1 MKKLYLLFTV
11 IFIFSACHNND
22 EPTPVAEDTRTVL
35 AYMGGDYLTS
45 DLNQNIADMVQGYSE
60 VSDGNNFLIYMD
72 DGVTPTLYRLEKNS
86 SGVIEK
92 KIIKTYS
99 NQISVDPAVINQVFS
114 DAFSVYPAQSYGAIF
129 SSHGTGWIPATKKVQ
144 AKSFGSDNGY
154 QIDIVDMASVMEN
167 ITSKFKRLD
176 FLLFDACYMGEVEVA
191 YEFRDCANYIIAAPN
206 EIWSTG
212 FPYKLIVK
220 YLFDSQA
227 NFQKIP
233 AQFFDYYNLTYDDHR
248 LNSTI
253 AMIKCSEMENL
264 ATATRKIIAA
274 HPSEFYTIVPSGI
287 QLYDRFGSSEHFTYD
302 FGQLIESI
310 ATPAEW
316 ISFKNQLNA
325 TVVYKAATNFTETYL
340 PFDKENSGAELQ
352 IDPNHFSGLGTYIP
366 KASQITYINFFK
378 TLSWFDASGWNQT
391 AWGTN

>member
-22 EPTPVAEDTRTVL
+22 EPTPVAEGTRTVL
-35 AYMGGDYLTS
+35 AYMAGDGLTEA
-45 DLNQNIADMVQGYSE
+45 LNQNIADMVQGYSE
-60 VSDGNNFLIYMD
+60 VSAGNNFLIYMD
-72 DGVTPTLYRLEKNS
+72 DGEAPTLYRLVKDS
-86 SGVIEK
+86 SGIVEK
-92 KIIKTYS
+92 KSILTYPKD
-99 NQISVDPAVINQVFS
+99 QISVDPAVINQVFK
-114 DAFSVYPAQSYGAIF
+114 DAFSEAPAQSYGAIF
-129 SSHGTGWIPATKKVQ
+129 SSHGTGWIPATRKVQ
-144 AKSFGSDNGY
+144 AKSFGSDSGY
-154 QIDIVDMASVMEN
+154 QIDIVNMASVMEN

-176 FLLFDACYMGEVEVA
+176 FLLFDACYMSEVEVA
-191 YEFRDCANYIIAAPN
+191 YEFRDCANYIIAAPT
-206 EIWSTG
+206 EIWEPG
-212 FPYKLIVK
+212 FPYKQIMK

-233 AQFFDYYNLTYDDHR
+233 AQFFDYYNLTYDEHS

-253 AMIKCSEMENL
+253 AMIKCSEMDNL
-264 ATATRKIIAA
+264 AAATRKIIAA

-287 QLYDRFGSSEHFTYD
+287 QLYDRSGSSAHFSYD

-325 TVVYKAATNFTETYL
+325 TVVYKAATNFIGTYL
-340 PFDKENSGAELQ
+340 PINPD
-352 IDPNHFSGLGTYIP
+352 HFSGLGTYIP
-366 KASQITYINFFK
+366 KASQADYINFFK
-378 TLSWFDASGWNQT
+378 TLSWFDAAGWNQT